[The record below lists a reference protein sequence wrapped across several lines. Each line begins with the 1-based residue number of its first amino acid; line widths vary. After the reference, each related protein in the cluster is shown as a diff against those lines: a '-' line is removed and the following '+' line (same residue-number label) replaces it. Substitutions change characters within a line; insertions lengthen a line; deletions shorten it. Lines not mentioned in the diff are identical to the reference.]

1 MKTITE
7 GKSKLAIS
15 DRVFFNPYMESNRT
29 ITVQLLN
36 EFFDEPFTAVDA
48 LAGSGAKG
56 IRIANETKAKHVI
69 LNDLN
74 PSSRKLMEKNI
85 ELNKLKNVEITS
97 EDANVLLSQQKYSQ
111 NFVDIDPF
119 GSPAPFMDSA
129 CRALLPNDAVI
140 GITAT
145 DTGALAGSFKNA
157 ALRRYGVRLEKTP
170 FYNELGVRALAGF
183 AVRTAAKYDIGLSVL
198 FAHATRHYY
207 RVFLRSHRGK
217 GAGDKAVKKVKPLL
231 YSPKTGEMKYGHHED
246 GLLTLGP
253 VWSDKIYKINLFN
266 ELDTELPHYDIHRLF
281 QKWGWEPRKFE
292 KIEERLHSAG
302 FKTSRTHFNRH
313 GIRCN
318 ASFDEF
324 KAALS

>member
-7 GKSKLAIS
+7 GETKLAVS
-15 DRVFFNPYMESNRT
+15 DKVFFNPWMESNRT

-36 EFFDEPFTAVDA
+36 EFFKKPFNAIDA
-48 LAGSGAKG
+48 LAGTGAKG

-74 PSSRKLMEKNI
+74 PNSQKTMKKSVQ
-85 ELNKLKNVEITS
+85 LNKLKNVETTS
-97 EDANVLLSQQKYSQ
+97 LDANILLSQHKFSE

-119 GSPAPFMDSA
+119 GSPAQFTDSA
-129 CRALLPNDAVI
+129 IRALLPKDSVL
-140 GITAT
+140 GLTAT

-157 ALRRYGVRLEKTP
+157 ALRRYNIIAQKTP
-170 FYNELGVRALAGF
+170 FYNEFGVRALAGF
-183 AVRTAAKYDIGLSVL
+183 AVREAAKYDIGLSVL

-207 RVFLRSHRGK
+207 RVFLKTNRGK
-217 GAGDKAVKKVKPLL
+217 TAADKAIKKVKPLF
-231 YSPKTGEMKYGHHED
+231 YNPKTGEMNYESGPMQ
-246 GLLTLGP
+246 LGP
-253 VWSDKIYKINLFN
+253 IWSGKIYEINLFN
-266 ELDTELPHYDIHRLF
+266 ELDTNLPYYDIHKLYKLWR
-281 QKWGWEPRKFE
+281 KEPEKFD
-292 KIEERLHSAG
+292 KIEERLHSSG

-318 ASFDEF
+318 ASFKEF